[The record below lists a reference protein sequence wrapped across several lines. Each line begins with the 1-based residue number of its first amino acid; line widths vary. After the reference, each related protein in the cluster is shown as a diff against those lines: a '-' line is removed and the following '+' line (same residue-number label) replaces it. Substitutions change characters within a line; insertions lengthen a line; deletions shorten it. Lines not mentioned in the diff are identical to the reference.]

1 MDKCCGI
8 ITSNI
13 TENVFFNLSELRHCN
28 KYYLR
33 GIYMRKSK
41 VGFML
46 VFVLVLSMFLSA
58 CNSGGSGGTTTTP
71 SGEDVIKIAVA
82 APQTGDNSEYGI
94 GFANAAELMAESWN
108 ANGGINGK
116 TISIVKFDD
125 KNSPEEGV
133 SVANKIVSEGDIP
146 VVIGHFASGVC
157 LAAAPI
163 YQENK
168 IIEIS
173 PSASHPDYS
182 GVGDFIFR
190 NNTVINTEASASVD
204 IAVNDLGKSNIGIIS
219 IKTDWGVSTAEIV
232 KNIVESEF
240 PNASVVAHE
249 EVIEGSDDY
258 RPAISKLNDAN
269 AEVVICVGMYN
280 LVAPVA
286 RQYKEVNPEIE
297 IVGFSNAYSQQLIE
311 LGGEGVEGVAF
322 PVIFF
327 SQSEDE
333 KVSEFVNSFKE
344 KYGSEPSALTAQAY
358 DSVGIFL
365 KAVEKVGLEDQDA
378 IRDEI
383 AALEY
388 DGVTGYTKFD
398 ENGDVQ
404 KSFTKVI
411 VRDGKFELLKWLE

>member
-1 MDKCCGI
+1 MKKIKLSVLLCILTIGLVMTGCNNDAQTDSG
-8 ITSNI
+8 S
-13 TENVFFNLSELRHCN
+13 EN
-28 KYYLR
+28 
-33 GIYMRKSK
+33 
-41 VGFML
+41 
-46 VFVLVLSMFLSA
+46 
-58 CNSGGSGGTTTTP
+58 GSG
-71 SGEDVIKIAVA
+71 DDIKIAVA

-94 GFANAAELMAESWN
+94 GFSNAAELMAETWN
-108 ANGGINGK
+108 ENGGIDGK
-116 TISIVKFDD
+116 MISIVKYDD

-163 YQENK
+163 YQDNQ
-168 IIEIS
+168 IIEVS

-182 GVGDFIFR
+182 SVGDYIFR
-190 NNTVINTEASASVD
+190 NNTVINAEAGASLD
-204 IAVNDLGKSNIGIIS
+204 IAVNDLGKTNIGIIS

-232 KNIVESEF
+232 KELVESDYPE
-240 PNASVVAHE
+240 ATVVAHE

-258 RPAISKLNDAN
+258 RPAISTLDEAG
-269 AEVVICVGMYN
+269 ADVVICVGMYN

-311 LGGEGVEGVAF
+311 LGGDGVEGVAF

-327 SQSEDE
+327 AQSEDE
-333 KVSEFVNSFKE
+333 NISDFVNSFTE
-344 KYGSEPSALTAQAY
+344 KYGDEPSALTAQAY
-358 DSVGIFL
+358 DSVGMFL
-365 KAVEKVGLEDQDA
+365 EAANSVGLEDQA
-378 IRDEI
+378 ALRDEI
-383 AALEY
+383 ASLEY
-388 DGVTGYTKFD
+388 EGVTGFTQFD

-411 VRDGKFELLKWLE
+411 VRDGAFELLN